1 MKALT
6 VSAMAPIF
14 DELLEERRRQDAKWG
29 EQNHPSLPPLEVPF
43 SGNAVCKVLFLPTV
57 KGAKM
62 NVAIDVEAGTLSW
75 AVIATEELCE
85 AVSCADDATR
95 RGELV
100 QLAAVVVA
108 WIQAID
114 RREGAPK

>member
-1 MKALT
+1 MSALDT
-6 VSAMAPIF
+6 VFADIR
-14 DELLEERRRQDAKWG
+14 EERRRQDARWG
-29 EQNHPSLPPLEVPF
+29 EQNHSSLPPLEVPF
-43 SGNAVCKVLFLPTV
+43 SGDAVCKVLFLPTV
-57 KGAKM
+57 KGAKT

-100 QLAAVVVA
+100 QLAAVVAA
-108 WIQAID
+108 WIECID
-114 RREGAPK
+114 RRAVGGAS